1 MLKNYEK
8 NPKGS
13 DELERYLQDI
23 MKVQY
28 LHLQRAL
35 THPEKDNSEQ
45 GIERRT

>member
-13 DELERYLQDI
+13 DELGRYLPDI

-35 THPEKDNSEQ
+35 AHPEKHNSE
-45 GIERRT
+45 